1 MAQIQMM
8 GVIMGYSYDGQGR
21 LCCDVCGRSGGVR
34 KIRCPFG
41 WCPPAALCQECRSK
55 YGSRLTRAYHRQMGC
70 EADVAEARQ
79 RDAEQQALL
88 DSGNYV
94 RTSALA
100 HNGRVKVV
108 FRNAAGDRK
117 AYWMAP
123 GTYRSIPL
131 MQPAT
136 PAHFSE
142 YGKVTE
148 AENADMYAS

>member
-1 MAQIQMM
+1 
-8 GVIMGYSYDGQGR
+8 MGYSYDGQGR
-21 LCCDVCGRSGGVR
+21 LCCDSCGRSGGVR

-41 WCPPAALCQECRSK
+41 WCQSAALCPDCRSNK
-55 YGSRLTRAYHRQMGC
+55 HRSWLTKELHRQLGC
-70 EADVAEARQ
+70 EAGAAEARQ
-79 RDAEQQALL
+79 RAAEQQALF

-94 RTSALA
+94 RTSALG
-100 HNGRVKVV
+100 HNGRVKVL
-108 FRNAAGDRK
+108 FRNAAGDTK

-142 YGKVTE
+142 YGKVT
-148 AENADMYAS
+148 AAKNTDIYAS